1 MCIVYV
7 ACGQTTH
14 AELEGGDTRLENLI
28 KNQIYLINQVAF
40 VMEEKAFKK
49 NLKSLFRRQIVFSI
63 QCIFQVPAFSFRQLC
78 LAKRTAKCCLA
89 SKK

>member
-28 KNQIYLINQVAF
+28 KNQIYLINQVAAF
-40 VMEEKAFKK
+40 VMM
-49 NLKSLFRRQIVFSI
+49 LRRRRV
-63 QCIFQVPAFSFRQLC
+63 
-78 LAKRTAKCCLA
+78 
-89 SKK
+89 